1 MKSCANC
8 KDSPLNNSKM
18 AGKVFEKTPCFLCV
32 LEDQKKNREGGG
44 FLRSCGDVEY
54 DEVLHGCLLQISE
67 SVICDA
73 IARRAEKLKASI
85 YDLTDAG
92 KFHKYE
98 HRIIEMLCRYPRPS
112 FRAIARS
119 LQIDEK
125 WVRVL
130 VRRLRSL
137 LSDGCEENNLK

>member
-1 MKSCANC
+1 MKDCSSCKN
-8 KDSPLNNSKM
+8 SPLNNSKL
-18 AGKVFEKTPCFLCV
+18 AGKAFEKTPCYLCV

-54 DEVLHGCLLQISE
+54 DEILHGCLSQIDE
-67 SVICDA
+67 SVMRDA
-73 IARRAEKLKASI
+73 FARRAEKLKASI

-98 HRIIEMLCRYPRPS
+98 RRIIEMLSRYPKPS

-137 LSDGCEENNLK
+137 LSDGYEEKSQK